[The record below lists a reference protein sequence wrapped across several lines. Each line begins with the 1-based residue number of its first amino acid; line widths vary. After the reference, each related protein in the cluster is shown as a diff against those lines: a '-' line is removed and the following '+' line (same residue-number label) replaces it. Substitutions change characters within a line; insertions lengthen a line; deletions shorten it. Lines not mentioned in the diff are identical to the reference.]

1 MNSVTSSPLKADAL
15 GGSLSYFYLL
25 KYGEEHM
32 RSSPIRL
39 FSTTQICRRQIVS
52 HWTRLPP
59 RCFQMRASINAQQRL
74 ESQPNLYR

>member
-1 MNSVTSSPLKADAL
+1 MNSVTSSLLKADAL
-15 GGSLSYFYLL
+15 GRSLCYFYLL
-25 KYGEEHM
+25 KYGEGHM

-52 HWTRLPP
+52 PWTRLPP
-59 RCFQMRASINAQQRL
+59 RCFPRRVGINAQQRL